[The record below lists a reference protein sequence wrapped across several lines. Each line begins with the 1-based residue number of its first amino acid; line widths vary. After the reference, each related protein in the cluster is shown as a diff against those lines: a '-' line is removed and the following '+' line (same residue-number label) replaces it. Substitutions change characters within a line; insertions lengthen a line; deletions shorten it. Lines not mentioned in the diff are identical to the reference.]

1 MKINASKKLPA
12 NASTIDHV
20 LLLDDDLTAHYSKEH
35 LEKKKL
41 QCPNNN
47 LIKDIYIYI
56 DLILVMMMIR
66 LIILLIVF
74 IRSKYDFGL

>member
-56 DLILVMMMIR
+56 YRFNIG
-66 LIILLIVF
+66 
-74 IRSKYDFGL
+74 YDDD